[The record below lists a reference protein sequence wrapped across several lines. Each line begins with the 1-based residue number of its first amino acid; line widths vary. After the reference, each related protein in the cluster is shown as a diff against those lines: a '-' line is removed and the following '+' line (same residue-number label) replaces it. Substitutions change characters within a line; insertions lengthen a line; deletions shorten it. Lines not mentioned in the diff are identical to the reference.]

1 MSATTYYATTAE
13 DRLAEAQRTLDRH
26 ITSSVNGRCIECGRF
41 GPCPV
46 RETAVVI
53 FSRLLRLP
61 VRRPGATPPEL
72 IKARR
77 VA

>member
-13 DRLAEAQRTLDRH
+13 DRLAQAQRTLDRH
-26 ITSSVNGRCIECGRF
+26 ITSSANGRCIECGRP
-41 GPCPV
+41 GPCPI
-46 RETAVVI
+46 RETAVVV
-53 FSRLLRLP
+53 FARTLRLP
-61 VRRPGATPPEL
+61 LRRPGATRPEL